1 MSEEK
6 KFSPRVEVQPRQ
18 DGGSVRAEVAA
29 ERAESLRVE
38 SEASPVSIAA
48 IKAVHQPLP
57 DVAPVA
63 HVSAQ
68 SKDPVYLEVEHVLEE
83 GLGPYY
89 QGMNPKLQQLF
100 KSRGETLAA
109 SLALMVTVTKVNI
122 GKVVELIRRWLMLIP
137 GVSRFF
143 LEQEAKIRADRIA
156 VIAQL
161 SAERQRVVKR

>member
-6 KFSPRVEVQPRQ
+6 KFSPRVEVQPTQ
-18 DGGSVRAEVAA
+18 DSGSARTEVTA

-38 SEASPVSIAA
+38 SEARPVSVAA
-48 IKAVHQPLP
+48 IKAVRQALP
-57 DVAPVA
+57 E
-63 HVSAQ
+63 SAVEVTPIVVI
-68 SKDPVYLEVEHVLEE
+68 KDPVYLEVEQVLED
-83 GLGPYY
+83 GLGSYY

-109 SLALMVTVTKVNI
+109 SLALMVTVTKVNV

-161 SAERQRVVKR
+161 SAERQRTVKR